1 MTSYRTR
8 MGDGR
13 AVELTADELRADI
26 EAGTLDAADR
36 GQIPPLAEDDQAF
49 LLEIFTAP
57 WRVLGVQ
64 AGNEVVLTDDGSA
77 NALYGAQS
85 SSGAGVPVSREQA
98 IRVYER
104 GFCFD
109 TMEVGHPDYSFKPV
123 KPIVAMEQQ
132 TVESVLQSTIIPIYY
147 GAMPNLAL
155 YYAPDGPFGN
165 PADLMPQ
172 GKIKEARVAQEE
184 AAEYCRRDMV
194 FVSRKMAEM
203 GADGINF
210 DTTASAGDAEFLATL
225 EAIEEVARTT
235 DLSIEV
241 GMAAEFVLG
250 MHGQLEYRDTRL
262 AGLYPHQQVK
272 VVEAAGAHVF
282 GPVVNTNTR
291 RSSPWNISRAV
302 TFTRACS
309 EAASIP
315 IHANVGNGV
324 GGVPMFETPPIDVV
338 TRASVAM
345 VEIARVDGL

>member
-1 MTSYRTR
+1 MTRYRTR

-13 AVELTADELRADI
+13 AVEMTADEIRADI
-26 EAGTLDAADR
+26 ESGTLDAADR
-36 GQIPPLAEDDQAF
+36 GQIQPLGEDEQGYIYE
-49 LLEIFTAP
+49 LMTAP
-57 WRVLGVQ
+57 YRVVGVQ
-64 AGNEVVLTDDGSA
+64 PGREVILTDDGSA
-77 NALYGAQS
+77 NALYGSQS

-104 GFCFD
+104 GFCLD
-109 TMEVGHPDYSFKPV
+109 TMEVGHTDYSFRPV
-123 KPIVAMEQQ
+123 KPIVPMEQQ
-132 TVESVLQSTIIPIYY
+132 TLESVLHGTVIPIYY

-155 YYAPDGPFGN
+155 YYDPDGPFGN

-172 GKIKEARVAQEE
+172 AKIQEAREAQEL
-184 AAEYCRRDMV
+184 AAEVCLRDMLYV
-194 FVSRKMAEM
+194 TEKMAES

-210 DTTASAGDAEFLATL
+210 DTVASAGDVEFQATL
-225 EAIEEVARTT
+225 RAVEQVAAGT

-250 MHGQLEYRDTRL
+250 MHGKVEYQGTRL

-272 VVEAAGAHVF
+272 VVEQAGAHVF

-291 RSSPWNISRAV
+291 RSAAWNISRAV
-302 TFTRACS
+302 TFTKACS

-324 GGVPMFETPPIDVV
+324 GGVPMFETPPIDIV
-338 TRASVAM
+338 TRASAAM
-345 VEIARVDGL
+345 VEIGRVDGL